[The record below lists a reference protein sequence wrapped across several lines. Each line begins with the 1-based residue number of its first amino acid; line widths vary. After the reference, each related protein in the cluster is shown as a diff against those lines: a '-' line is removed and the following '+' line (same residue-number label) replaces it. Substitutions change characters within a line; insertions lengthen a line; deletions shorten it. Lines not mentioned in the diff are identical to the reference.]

1 MIAPAVPGGK
11 KYLSNILSVVD
22 RITGKAY
29 NFFMEQSCIYSL
41 ATALPD
47 RVVTN
52 DDMARIVE
60 TSDEW
65 IYSHTGIRERR
76 HVGPDQAASD
86 LGVEAGERALEIAR
100 TNGGIHRESID
111 LVVCATSTSDYPN
124 FPATACIIQDKL
136 GLENAGAFD
145 LLAGCTGFVYGLETA
160 RAYVEA
166 ELAQNVL
173 LVGTEVLSKLSNM
186 QDRNTCVL
194 FGDGAGAVVVGRTD
208 GSEGTGTSD
217 DSLAGGRP
225 RVIKSWLRSRGSG
238 AEALLR
244 RAGGT
249 RNPFV
254 SGETDPA
261 HLTIEMNGR
270 DVYMFAVDAIVQ
282 TIRRLLELTGMEL
295 SQISRI
301 VPHQANVR
309 IIEAAAKRLRVEP
322 DLFFTNIDKYANT
335 SAASIPLALYDLV
348 NEGSVA
354 PGDTILTVGFGAGLT
369 YGGNIIRW

>member
-1 MIAPAVPGGK
+1 
-11 KYLSNILSVVD
+11 
-22 RITGKAY
+22 
-29 NFFMEQSCIYSL
+29 MEQSCIFSL

-47 RVVTN
+47 KIVTN
-52 DDMARIVE
+52 DDLAQIVD

-86 LGVEAGERALEIAR
+86 LGIEAGLVALETAR
-100 TNGGIHRESID
+100 TDGGIERGDID
-111 LVVCATSTSDYPN
+111 LVICATSTSDYPN
-124 FPATACIIQDKL
+124 FPATACIIQDAL
-136 GLENAGAFD
+136 GLDNAGAFD

-160 RAYVEA
+160 RAYIEA
-166 ELAQNVL
+166 GLAHNVL

-186 QDRNTCVL
+186 EDRNTCVL
-194 FGDGAGAVVVGRTD
+194 FGDGAGAVVMGRIAD
-208 GSEGTGTSD
+208 GEKG
-217 DSLAGGRP
+217 AGVDAPARS
-225 RVIKSWLRSRGSG
+225 RVLTSWLRSRGSG

-254 SGETDPA
+254 AGVTDPV

-282 TIRRLLELTGMEL
+282 TIKNLMEKAGITID
-295 SQISRI
+295 QVAHI

-309 IIEAAAKRLRVEP
+309 IIEAAAKRLRVP
-322 DLFFTNIDKYANT
+322 PSLFYTNIDRYANT
-335 SAASIPLALYDLV
+335 SAASIPLALSDMIG
-348 NEGSVA
+348 EGILSH
-354 PGDTILTVGFGAGLT
+354 GDTILTVGFGAGLT
-369 YGGNIIRW
+369 YGGNVICW